1 MQETTE
7 ENYSQHIARIEQGK
21 VNNNAIK
28 QWTNLNAILLKLYYR
43 NGLGQLGQNFCRS
56 YDFMG

>member
-1 MQETTE
+1 MQKTTE
-7 ENYSQHIARIEQGK
+7 EIYSYDIACIEQGK

-28 QWTNLNAILLKLYYR
+28 QWTNLNEIVLKLYYR